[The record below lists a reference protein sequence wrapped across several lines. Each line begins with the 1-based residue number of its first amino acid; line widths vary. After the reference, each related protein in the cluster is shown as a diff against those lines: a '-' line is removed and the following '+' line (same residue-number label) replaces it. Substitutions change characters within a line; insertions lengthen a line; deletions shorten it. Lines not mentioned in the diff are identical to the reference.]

1 MILYKFK
8 SSAMLMLFFFISINI
23 SINAQEESEPSN
35 EQRSASASTK
45 TRVANIKS
53 KSSIFSL
60 DRLSVSVGLGLRG
73 NMGELGKAITKDG
86 ALDVDRSTVISQFFG
101 SPKMVMADRS
111 NDVLKYNSA
120 NTASS
125 FNLLS
130 SSSQGGPLTGID
142 IGTSVQYD
150 LDDILGLPLFG
161 RTGFSYIFKAG
172 GGRQSRT
179 LGNVASG
186 GSLQALLAANGI
198 SGDPYSG
205 GTLTNEFN
213 TSWMEIPV
221 ALGFRVPIK
230 KGTEVY
236 AGAGISWFSGGL
248 SLQITADEKY
258 VDALTTHA
266 DVSTLTVTRYAT
278 DVGAV
283 SDTVEFRA
291 SGLGINY
298 FLGLSQYIDAGV
310 SIFMELYASGTAKT
324 VYSTAFSEDLSK
336 AFTAASSDSL
346 AAQDP
351 QWFKRVAFPVVMR
364 GGSVKVGARYYLPTN
379 I

>member
-8 SSAMLMLFFFISINI
+8 SSAMLMSLLFIISI
-23 SINAQEESEPSN
+23 SVNAQEESEPSN
-35 EQRSASASTK
+35 YQQVLQKKEN

-53 KSSIFSL
+53 KSSIFSWE
-60 DRLSVSVGLGLRG
+60 RLSISLGMGLRA

-86 ALDVDRSTVISQFFG
+86 ALDIDRSTVASQFFG
-101 SPKMVMADRS
+101 TTKMVMADRS

-130 SSSQGGPLTGID
+130 SSSQGGPLTGLD
-142 IGTSVQYD
+142 IGTSFQYD
-150 LDDILGLPLFG
+150 LDDILGLPFFG
-161 RTGFSYIFKAG
+161 RTGFSYVFKAG

-186 GSLQALLAANGI
+186 GSMQALLTANGI
-198 SGDPYSG
+198 SGDPYNG
-205 GTLTNEFN
+205 GTLSNEFN
-213 TSWMEIPV
+213 TSWMEIPF

-248 SLQITADEKY
+248 SLQINADEKY

-266 DVSTLTVTRYAT
+266 DISTLTVTQYAT
-278 DVGAV
+278 DVGAI
-283 SDTVEFRA
+283 SEKVEFKV

-346 AAQDP
+346 AGQDP

-364 GGSVKVGARYYLPTN
+364 GGSVKIGARYYLPTN